1 MTIFHDGEY
10 YEEDEWLERVER
22 FADPGGDSA
31 LYAASEDNPRD
42 LPCPSCGREKVLTQ
56 RDVDEGYQCDYCAD
70 MAEGK
75 IPQW

>member
-1 MTIFHDGEY
+1 MTIFMDGEY
-10 YEEDEWLERVER
+10 YEEDEWLDRVER

-31 LYAASEDNPRD
+31 LYAASESNPRIFD
-42 LPCPSCGREKVLTQ
+42 CPTCGAENVLTQ
-56 RDVDEGYQCDYCAD
+56 RDVDAGYQCDNCAD